1 MSLRNQL
8 MASATALL
16 AAFNPI
22 SNAQAMDDAAT
33 VAYRGPLLKQIDAA
47 EGGDG
52 LASVAAAGLMLKFEE
67 ASKGDLSK
75 PKTVQDSRDKYWFGA
90 AVGAEKIVVCGAT
103 LKEDGS
109 GIGPGF
115 VRSEITTS
123 NGAVKTEKINSDCR
137 SVLKAAYDSMIKSIG
152 ESSSDGRV
160 KQNTPE

>member
-22 SNAQAMDDAAT
+22 SNAQAMDVDARINYSGPFLNGIVAVAKDEIAT
-33 VAYRGPLLKQIDAA
+33 GAA
-47 EGGDG
+47 SGI
-52 LASVAAAGLMLKFEE
+52 ALKFEE
-67 ASKGDLSK
+67 ASKGDLSR
-75 PKTVQDSRDKYWFGA
+75 PKTVQDSRGKYWFGA